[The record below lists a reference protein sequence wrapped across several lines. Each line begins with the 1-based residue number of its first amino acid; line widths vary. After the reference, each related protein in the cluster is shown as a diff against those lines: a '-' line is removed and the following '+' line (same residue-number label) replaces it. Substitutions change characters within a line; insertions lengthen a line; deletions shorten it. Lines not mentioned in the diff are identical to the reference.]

1 MARITYAAFNQA
13 APELVLSD
21 DSGSSP
27 VNWSFK
33 VINNI
38 ANLKKGRG
46 YMQELRGRFNEKGE
60 LDVRDIHNDEA
71 SDFDIVCGRFP
82 EFISKQC
89 KQSPTR
95 GEYDCGQ
102 ATTGYQTKSGFADA
116 MDDNVTIRVFSGPPP
131 KSVQQNAAS
140 IWVVDP
146 ASVILKLLSVSAL
159 RMSSDFD
166 VTTGRPGGWYEDYS
180 NSEGV
185 DVLRMALA
193 GRPLSRSRE
202 QKYFKSTLVVQ
213 KRMILADVVFEIM

>member
-1 MARITYAAFNQA
+1 MSRITYAAFNPA

-27 VNWSFK
+27 MNWSFK
-33 VINNI
+33 VINGV

-82 EFISKQC
+82 EFFSKQC

-95 GEYDCGQ
+95 GEYDCGR
-102 ATTGYQTKSGFADA
+102 AKTGLQTNSGFPDA
-116 MDDNVTIRVFSGPPP
+116 MDDHVTIRVFSGPPP
-131 KSVQQNAAS
+131 KSVQQNAGS
-140 IWVVDP
+140 IWIVDP

-159 RMSSDFD
+159 GMSSEFD
-166 VTTGRPGGWYEDYS
+166 ETSGRPGGYYEDYS

-193 GRPLSRSRE
+193 GRPMARPRV
-202 QKYFKSTLVVQ
+202 QKYIKSTLVVQ
-213 KRMILADVVFEIM
+213 KRLILADVTFEVM